1 MLWCINETKKEQADF
16 KIGIIGNSKPSQD
29 WKIRVAVVK
38 CMLKGRIATLTW
50 GINRHYPIQV
60 SPCLLGD
67 DVSPKLKFMKEK
79 NITFLKENGYIDS
92 IFLVE
97 GFVLHV
103 NVMLLLLFVQDLI
116 SFQDVLC
123 YSLVD
128 MRANLGV
135 SLTVILSYASERRE
149 LLISKHKLKKLDFL
163 HLLRNYKLRK
173 ARLKYIVLKD

>member
-1 MLWCINETKKEQADF
+1 
-16 KIGIIGNSKPSQD
+16 
-29 WKIRVAVVK
+29 
-38 CMLKGRIATLTW
+38 
-50 GINRHYPIQV
+50 
-60 SPCLLGD
+60 
-67 DVSPKLKFMKEK
+67 MKEK